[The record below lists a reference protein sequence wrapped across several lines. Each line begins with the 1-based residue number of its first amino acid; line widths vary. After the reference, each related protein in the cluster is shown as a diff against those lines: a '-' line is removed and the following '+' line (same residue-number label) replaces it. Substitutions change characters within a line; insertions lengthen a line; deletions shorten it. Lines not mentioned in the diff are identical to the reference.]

1 MILAVDTLDP
11 TLRMIL
17 LALALVLFVLGA
29 VGYSW
34 GKVQLVAAGLAVIT
48 FTWFWDALAA
58 V

>member
-1 MILAVDTLDP
+1 MILAVDVLDP

-34 GKVQLVAAGLAVIT
+34 GKVQLVSAGLAVIT

>member
-1 MILAVDTLDP
+1 MILAVDALDP

-34 GKVQLVAAGLAVIT
+34 GKVQLVAAGLAVVT

>member
-1 MILAVDTLDP
+1 MILAVDALDP

-34 GKVQLVAAGLAVIT
+34 GKVQLVSAGLAVIT